1 MRILRMTEANKK
13 QVLKDVAA
21 QLDGLVVIPDTLSVK
36 LSTSKKP
43 KSSPKIIF
51 TDEAADKIWELVDAC
66 DKEIAWHGLVKK
78 EKNTYTIYD
87 ILVFPQEV
95 TASTATAKEEEYVM
109 WMNELDDETFNHM
122 RFHGHSHVN
131 MGVTPSGV
139 DTDYQETLANTVQD
153 FYIFGIFNK
162 KRSYNL
168 YLYDMKQNVLF
179 ETKDLKTTLN
189 DHTSTWADEQIEK
202 FVTVYKTYPKY
213 YGAHVG
219 GNYYYEKQRHAALDK
234 ATEIKGQSHLT
245 THDVLDKAEEE
256 AQEFEDR
263 DVPQDSAYERYMREL
278 HPELYFGGDL

>member
-1 MRILRMTEANKK
+1 MRILKMTETNKK
-13 QVLKDVAA
+13 RILKDVAA
-21 QLDGLVVIPDTLSVK
+21 QLESLTVIPDKLSLD
-36 LSTSKKP
+36 LSTSKKITNIT
-43 KSSPKIIF
+43 PKIIF

-66 DKEIAWHGLVKK
+66 EKEIAWHGLVTK

-131 MGVTPSGV
+131 MGVTPSAI
-139 DTDYQETLANTVQD
+139 DTDYQQTLANTVQD

-168 YLYDMKQNVLF
+168 YLYDTEQNLLF

-189 DHTSTWADEQIEK
+189 DHTATWADEQIEQY
-202 FVTVYKTYPKY
+202 VTVPKVTYSKNAGKQQSLYPAYTGSGY
-213 YGAHVG
+213 YRGYP
-219 GNYYYEKQRHAALDK
+219 NYLAK
-234 ATEIKGQSHLT
+234 
-245 THDVLDKAEEE
+245 HDVLEKAEAEEE
-256 AQEFEDR
+256 DDDE
-263 DVPQDSAYERYMREL
+263 VYTSAYERYMRET
-278 HPELYFGGDL
+278 HPELYGDADF

>member
-1 MRILRMTEANKK
+1 MRILKMTETNKK
-13 QVLKDVAA
+13 RILKDVAA
-21 QLDGLVVIPDTLSVK
+21 QLESLTVIPDKLSLD
-36 LSTSKKP
+36 LSTSKKITNIT
-43 KSSPKIIF
+43 PKIIF

-66 DKEIAWHGLVKK
+66 EKEIAWHGLVTK

-131 MGVTPSGV
+131 MGVTPSAI
-139 DTDYQETLANTVQD
+139 DTDYQQTLANTVQD

-168 YLYDMKQNVLF
+168 YLYDTEQNLLF

-189 DHTSTWADEQIEK
+189 DHTATWADEQIEQY
-202 FVTVYKTYPKY
+202 VTVPKVSYSKNAGKQQSIYPAYTGNGY
-213 YGAHVG
+213 YSG
-219 GNYYYEKQRHAALDK
+219 YPSYLSK
-234 ATEIKGQSHLT
+234 
-245 THDVLDKAEEE
+245 HDVLEKAEAEE
-256 AQEFEDR
+256 LEED
-263 DVPQDSAYERYMREL
+263 DDEVYTSAYDRYMRET
-278 HPELYFGGDL
+278 HPELYGNEDY

>member
-1 MRILRMTEANKK
+1 MTEANKK

-21 QLDGLVVIPDTLSVK
+21 QLEGLVVIPDTLSVK
-36 LSTSKKP
+36 LSSSKKP

-139 DTDYQETLANTVQD
+139 DTEYQETLANTVQD

-168 YLYDMKQNVLF
+168 YLYDMEQNVLF

-189 DHTSTWADEQIEK
+189 DHTETWADEQIEK
-202 FVTVYKTYPKY
+202 YVTVYKSYSKY
-213 YGAHVG
+213 YGARTG
-219 GNYYYEKQRHAALDK
+219 NNYYAR
-234 ATEIKGQSHLT
+234 TGQSAVDKVTGQSYLPT
-245 THDVLDKAEEE
+245 YDTLDETEEE
-256 AQEFEDR
+256 EEQELEDR
-263 DVPQDSAYERYMREL
+263 DIPQDSAYERYMREL
-278 HPELYFGGDL
+278 HPELYYGGDL

>member
-1 MRILRMTEANKK
+1 MRILKMTETNKK
-13 QVLKDVAA
+13 RILKDVAA
-21 QLDGLVVIPDTLSVK
+21 QLESLTVIPDKLSLD
-36 LSTSKKP
+36 LSTSKKITNIT
-43 KSSPKIIF
+43 PKIIF

-66 DKEIAWHGLVKK
+66 EKEIAWHGLVTK

-131 MGVTPSGV
+131 MGVTPSAI
-139 DTDYQETLANTVQD
+139 DTDYQQTLANTVQD

-168 YLYDMKQNVLF
+168 YLYDTEQNLLF

-189 DHTSTWADEQIEK
+189 DHTATWADEQIEQY
-202 FVTVYKTYPKY
+202 VTVPKVTYSKNAGKQQSYPAYTGSGY
-213 YGAHVG
+213 YRG
-219 GNYYYEKQRHAALDK
+219 YPSYLSK
-234 ATEIKGQSHLT
+234 
-245 THDVLDKAEEE
+245 HDVLEKAEAEE
-256 AQEFEDR
+256 LEEED
-263 DVPQDSAYERYMREL
+263 DEVYTSAYERYMRET
-278 HPELYFGGDL
+278 HPELYGDADF

>member
-1 MRILRMTEANKK
+1 MRILKMTETNKK
-13 QVLKDVAA
+13 RILKDVAA
-21 QLDGLVVIPDTLSVK
+21 RLESLTVIPDKLSLD
-36 LSTSKKP
+36 LSTSKKITNIT
-43 KSSPKIIF
+43 PKIIF

-66 DKEIAWHGLVKK
+66 EKEIAWHGLVTK

-131 MGVTPSGV
+131 MGVTPSAI
-139 DTDYQETLANTVQD
+139 DTDYQQTLANTVQD

-168 YLYDMKQNVLF
+168 YLYDTEQNLLF

-189 DHTSTWADEQIEK
+189 DHTATWADEQIEQY
-202 FVTVYKTYPKY
+202 VTVPKVSYSKNTGKQQSLYPTYTGNGY
-213 YGAHVG
+213 YSGYP
-219 GNYYYEKQRHAALDK
+219 NYLAK
-234 ATEIKGQSHLT
+234 
-245 THDVLDKAEEE
+245 HDVLEKAEAEE
-256 AQEFEDR
+256 LEED
-263 DVPQDSAYERYMREL
+263 DDEVYTSAYDRYMRET
-278 HPELYFGGDL
+278 HPELYGNEDY

>member
-1 MRILRMTEANKK
+1 MRILKMTETNKK
-13 QVLKDVAA
+13 RILKDVAA
-21 QLDGLVVIPDTLSVK
+21 QLESLTVIPDKLSLD
-36 LSTSKKP
+36 LSTSKKITNIT
-43 KSSPKIIF
+43 PKIIF

-66 DKEIAWHGLVKK
+66 EKEIAWHGLVTK

-131 MGVTPSGV
+131 MGVTPSAI
-139 DTDYQETLANTVQD
+139 DTDYQQTLANTVQD

-168 YLYDMKQNVLF
+168 YLYDTEQNLLF

-189 DHTSTWADEQIEK
+189 DHTATWADEQIEQY
-202 FVTVYKTYPKY
+202 VTVPKVTYSKNVGKQQSYPAYTGNGY
-213 YGAHVG
+213 YRS
-219 GNYYYEKQRHAALDK
+219 YPSYLSK
-234 ATEIKGQSHLT
+234 
-245 THDVLDKAEEE
+245 HDVLEKAEAEE
-256 AQEFEDR
+256 LEEED
-263 DVPQDSAYERYMREL
+263 DDEVYTSAYERYMRET
-278 HPELYFGGDL
+278 HPELYGDADF

>member
-1 MRILRMTEANKK
+1 MRILKMTETNKK
-13 QVLKDVAA
+13 RILKDVAA
-21 QLDGLVVIPDTLSVK
+21 QLESLTVIPDKLSLD
-36 LSTSKKP
+36 LSTSKKITNIT
-43 KSSPKIIF
+43 PKIIF

-66 DKEIAWHGLVKK
+66 EKEIAWHGLVTK

-131 MGVTPSGV
+131 MGVTPSAI
-139 DTDYQETLANTVQD
+139 DTDYQQTLANTVQD

-168 YLYDMKQNVLF
+168 YLYDTEQNLLF

-189 DHTSTWADEQIEK
+189 DHTATWADEQIEQY
-202 FVTVYKTYPKY
+202 VTVPKVTYSKNAGKQQSLYPSYTGNGY
-213 YGAHVG
+213 Y
-219 GNYYYEKQRHAALDK
+219 NSYPSYLSK
-234 ATEIKGQSHLT
+234 
-245 THDVLDKAEEE
+245 HDVLEKAEAEE
-256 AQEFEDR
+256 LEEED
-263 DVPQDSAYERYMREL
+263 DNEVYTSAYERYMRET
-278 HPELYFGGDL
+278 HPELYGDADF

>member
-1 MRILRMTEANKK
+1 
-13 QVLKDVAA
+13 
-21 QLDGLVVIPDTLSVK
+21 
-36 LSTSKKP
+36 
-43 KSSPKIIF
+43 
-51 TDEAADKIWELVDAC
+51 
-66 DKEIAWHGLVKK
+66 
-78 EKNTYTIYD
+78 
-87 ILVFPQEV
+87 
-95 TASTATAKEEEYVM
+95 M

-168 YLYDMKQNVLF
+168 YLYDMEQNVLF

-202 FVTVYKTYPKY
+202 HVTVYKTYPKY
-213 YGAHVG
+213 YGTHASN
-219 GNYYYEKQRHAALDK
+219 NYYARTGQNIIDK
-234 ATEIKGQSHLT
+234 RPEVKGQSYLT

>member
-1 MRILRMTEANKK
+1 MRILKMTETNKK
-13 QVLKDVAA
+13 RILKDVAA
-21 QLDGLVVIPDTLSVK
+21 QLESLTVIPDKLSLD
-36 LSTSKKP
+36 LSTSKKITNIT
-43 KSSPKIIF
+43 PKIIF

-66 DKEIAWHGLVKK
+66 EKEIAWHGLVTK

-131 MGVTPSGV
+131 MGVTPSAI
-139 DTDYQETLANTVQD
+139 DTDYQQTLANTVQD

-168 YLYDMKQNVLF
+168 YLYDTEQNLLF

-189 DHTSTWADEQIEK
+189 DHTATWADEQIEQY
-202 FVTVYKTYPKY
+202 VTVPKVTYSKNAGKQQSLYPSYTGNGY
-213 YGAHVG
+213 YNGYP
-219 GNYYYEKQRHAALDK
+219 NYLAK
-234 ATEIKGQSHLT
+234 
-245 THDVLDKAEEE
+245 HDVLEKAEAEEE
-256 AQEFEDR
+256 DDDE
-263 DVPQDSAYERYMREL
+263 VYTSAYERYMRET
-278 HPELYFGGDL
+278 HPELYGDADF

>member
-43 KSSPKIIF
+43 KSSPKIVF

-66 DKEIAWHGLVKK
+66 DKEIAWHGLVTK

-189 DHTSTWADEQIEK
+189 DHTDTWADEQIEK
-202 FVTVYKTYPKY
+202 YVTVYKNYPNY
-213 YGAHVG
+213 YGTHAG
-219 GNYYYEKQRHAALDK
+219 NNYYARIGQNTIGKK
-234 ATEIKGQSHLT
+234 PEIKGQSHLT
-245 THDVLDKAEEE
+245 TYDVLDKTEEE
-256 AQEFEDR
+256 AQEFENR

-278 HPELYFGGDL
+278 HPELYYGGDL